1 MKKNNLKNTLFRLW
15 KFLDLYKGRII
26 LVIVLNIIATLASV
40 IGPLFAGKA
49 VDDYIAKMDL
59 DGLKILLFI
68 LLAIYFVNSL
78 FNWLSNYGMAKISES
93 TLYQYTI
100 FR

>member
-1 MKKNNLKNTLFRLW
+1 MKKNNLKNTLFRLL

-26 LVIVLNIIATLASV
+26 LVIILNIIATLASV

-59 DGLKILLFI
+59 DG
-68 LLAIYFVNSL
+68 
-78 FNWLSNYGMAKISES
+78 
-93 TLYQYTI
+93 
-100 FR
+100 